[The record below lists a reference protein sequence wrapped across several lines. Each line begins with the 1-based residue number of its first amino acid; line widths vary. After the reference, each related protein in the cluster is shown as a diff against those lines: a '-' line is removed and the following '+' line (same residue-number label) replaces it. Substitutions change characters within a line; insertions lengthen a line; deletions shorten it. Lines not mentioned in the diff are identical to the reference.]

1 MLTGKPLG
9 KAIKLALEKA
19 TLSQADV
26 AREFGIKPPSVS
38 GWISTG
44 RISKPHFEKL
54 RQRLS
59 KFVGPEHWGLA
70 SARIDRVEQDV
81 ANEYKILSED
91 EWWLVLAYRKADHN
105 TRTGM
110 MSFARTV
117 LPDRPTGLT
126 KRTGT

>member
-9 KAIKLALEKA
+9 KAIKSALDKA

-38 GWISTG
+38 GWITTG

-59 KFVGPEHWGLA
+59 KFVGPEHWGLT
-70 SARIDRVEQDV
+70 SERIDRSDEERGT
-81 ANEYKILSED
+81 EYKILSDD
-91 EWWLVLAYRKADHN
+91 EWWLVLAYRKGDRIA
-105 TRTGM
+105 RTGM
-110 MSFARTV
+110 LSFARTV
-117 LPDRPTGLT
+117 LPDRPAGLT
-126 KRTGT
+126 RRTGT